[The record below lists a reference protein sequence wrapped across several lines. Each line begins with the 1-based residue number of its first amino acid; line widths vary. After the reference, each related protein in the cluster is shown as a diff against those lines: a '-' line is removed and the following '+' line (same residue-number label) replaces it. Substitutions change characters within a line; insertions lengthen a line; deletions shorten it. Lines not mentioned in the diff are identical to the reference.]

1 MVFDPPQPVM
11 PARVAVL
18 PVPLAEHNRRI
29 LKRPAATR
37 GDVAA
42 RANVVVCASRKTLLS
57 SFIMYVCVFVAY

>member
-1 MVFDPPQPVM
+1 MVPIAERGMVFDPPQPVM

-42 RANVVVCASRKTLLS
+42 RRPRQG
-57 SFIMYVCVFVAY
+57 